1 MRVIV
6 LGGTRFIGPAIAE
19 ALTAAGHAVL
29 VAHRGISEPADLH
42 GVEHLRPS
50 MSRSPSTLTPRAWCL
65 LRSGSYTVVFTPL
78 QQRAVLS
85 FLMRLRDA

>member
-1 MRVIV
+1 MPVIV
-6 LGGTRFIGPAIAE
+6 LGGTRSIGRAIAE

-42 GVEHLRPS
+42 GVEHLTPS

-78 QQRAVLS
+78 QQRGVI
-85 FLMRLRDA
+85 LMRLRDA